1 MSATDDLTAEQSLA
15 LGDAALVDEDPEEA
29 LAAYTAAL
37 TLLQASAAAAD
48 ESSSSSS
55 SLTQFRVLSHRSQ
68 AFYSLHRHAEAL
80 EDATAADQLLG
91 SKAIAGLRAGE
102 SEVLLRRQGRA
113 AWELHQW
120 ERARTAFQ
128 KARQLAS
135 LNQAKQNEETNKSA
149 CTPFPYDEWIQRCQ
163 KQLTPPTSASSAAGA
178 GGAKVASADSNATTS
193 SASTKPSAAKDPA
206 AVLKKTID
214 AAAPKYQYYQSD
226 KVMTISILEAGV
238 QESDLDVQ
246 FATDSIVVKL
256 TKQQQQGGAAGR
268 HEYTVVAGTL
278 QEEVVPDQCR
288 VQVRDEKVL
297 IKLRKASPGEWY
309 ELLSSKKKKSKPG
322 TTSTATST
330 AAATTMEATTPIPL
344 ETTDTPS
351 TTTTAANSN
360 SNSKPAGVPRPYAS
374 TRNWN
379 AIEKELAAEE
389 EAEKPEGDDAM
400 NKLFQSLYA
409 NADEDTRRAMIKSYQ
424 TSGGTVLST
433 NWKEVKDKD
442 YEKERSAPK
451 GVEWK
456 NWEGEKLPMTDDD

>member
-1 MSATDDLTAEQSLA
+1 MSVVGAATAAGSTDDLTAEQSLA

-37 TLLQASAAAAD
+37 SLLQAD
-48 ESSSSSS
+48 ESTTTSSSSS

-68 AFYSLHRHAEAL
+68 AFYSLHRYAEAL

-102 SEVLLRRQGRA
+102 SEVGLRRQGRA
-113 AWELHQW
+113 AWELQQW

-135 LNQAKQNEETNKSA
+135 LNQAKQNETLS
-149 CTPFPYDEWIQRCQ
+149 FPYDEWIQRCQ
-163 KQLTPPTSASSAAGA
+163 KQLTPTSASTAAGA
-178 GGAKVASADSNATTS
+178 GGAKAAAATTS
-193 SASTKPSAAKDPA
+193 STKPSAAKAPA
-206 AVLKKTID
+206 AVSKKTID

-256 TKQQQQGGAAGR
+256 TKQQQPGGAGR

-309 ELLSSKKKKSKPG
+309 ELLSSKKKKSKPEA
-322 TTSTATST
+322 TSTATST
-330 AAATTMEATTPIPL
+330 AAATPL

-351 TTTTAANSN
+351 TTTTAANN
-360 SNSKPAGVPRPYAS
+360 NSKPAGVPRPYAS
-374 TRNWN
+374 TRNWES
-379 AIEKELAAEE
+379 IEKELAAEE

-442 YEKERSAPK
+442 YEKERTAPK

-456 NWEGEKLPMTDDD
+456 NWEGEKLPTTDDD